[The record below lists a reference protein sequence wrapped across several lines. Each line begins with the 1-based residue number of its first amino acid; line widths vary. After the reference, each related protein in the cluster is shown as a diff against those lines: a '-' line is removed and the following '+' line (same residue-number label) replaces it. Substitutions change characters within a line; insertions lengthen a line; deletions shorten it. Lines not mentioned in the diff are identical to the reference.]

1 MSWMR
6 PLLATAALCVLG
18 AAAFSAQAPAKN
30 PLEGNAAAIQA
41 GMGLF
46 RGRCGDCHGID
57 ATGVRGP
64 DITQIWA
71 NGRSDDGIFKTIKGG
86 VPGTEMPA
94 NPRLNDTEIWQIMAH
109 LRTLAAPTAAAAPKG
124 VAENGEKIFRAM
136 CASCHRVNG
145 VGIEGFASGFEP
157 VTLTPVGGKPVVGV
171 KKNEDLFS
179 VQIMDVGERIQ
190 GFEKSAL
197 ANVQDGTRSAMP
209 AFPHSRLSDP
219 ELDDLLRYLQSLRG
233 FDPAVRQ

>member
-1 MSWMR
+1 M
-6 PLLATAALCVLG
+6 
-18 AAAFSAQAPAKN
+18 PAKN

-64 DITQIWA
+64 DITQVWA
-71 NGRSDDGIFKTIKGG
+71 NGRSDEGLFKTIKGG

-94 NPRLNDTEIWQIMAH
+94 NPRLTDNEIWQIMAH
-109 LRTLAAPTAAAAPKG
+109 LRTLAAPTAPAAPKG

-145 VGIEGFASGFEP
+145 TGGRLGPDLSRVGAARSREMMALRIRGGVEGFASG
-157 VTLTPVGGKPVVGV
+157 
-171 KKNEDLFS
+171 
-179 VQIMDVGERIQ
+179 
-190 GFEKSAL
+190 
-197 ANVQDGTRSAMP
+197 
-209 AFPHSRLSDP
+209 
-219 ELDDLLRYLQSLRG
+219 LRARH
-233 FDPAVRQ
+233 A